1 MPLSFHSHS
10 NESIVIPLNTP
21 QNLHCT
27 FSGKPAPQI
36 TWYKLDGNRFKK
48 IKSVTEVL
56 VTANRS
62 RVSMLES
69 NVVFANA
76 NRFDGGLYM
85 CSAASAVWKSEKNIT
100 LNVTC
105 KYSLLFLHQRRTLG
119 LFLIIIWQQ
128 EGGSRLN
135 TRPRQLKNQNF

>member
-1 MPLSFHSHS
+1 MFSIVPISLHSHS

-27 FSGKPAPQI
+27 FSGKPSPQI

-69 NVVFANA
+69 KVVFANA
-76 NRFDGGLYM
+76 KRFDGGLYM
-85 CSAASAVWKSEKNIT
+85 CSAVSAVWKFEKNIT

-105 KYSLLFLHQRRTLG
+105 KYSLYFD
-119 LFLIIIWQQ
+119 IK
-128 EGGSRLN
+128 E
-135 TRPRQLKNQNF
+135 RPLTCSSS